1 MITIL
6 LACYNGK
13 EYLPAQL
20 DSILAQNTSLPF
32 SVLIRDDGS
41 TDGSWEVLED
51 YADRYPDR
59 ITLLPKTQPTGSAKG
74 NFFALLD
81 AVREKNLCQPGDYLM
96 FSDQDDVWLPDKVE
110 RTRALM
116 QQTEGN
122 PAVPALVHGNLKVVD
137 KDLTVLNPSFCAFQ
151 GISPQRCSLTNLL
164 VQNCITGCT
173 MMINQPLF
181 ALADKTP
188 PQCAM
193 HDWWLGLLAA
203 CFGKIGYT
211 MEPLMLYRQHG
222 DNSVG
227 AKDIRDLSFYT
238 HKLSQKEQIQKNY
251 REMFA
256 QAEFLRREYD
266 QRLTETQKEILEA
279 WYTIPSLSRLGKAR
293 RILKYGFTKNTWLRT
308 LGQFFSI

>member
-6 LACYNGK
+6 LACFNGR

-20 DSILAQNTSLPF
+20 DSILSQTTKESF

-41 TDGSWEVLED
+41 TDGSEQVLAD
-51 YADRYPDR
+51 YARRYPDQ
-59 ITLLPKTQPTGSAKG
+59 ITLLEQGSPTGSAKG

-81 AVREKNLCQPGDYLM
+81 AVRAKDLCRPGDYLM

-110 RTRALM
+110 RTLALM
-116 QQTEGN
+116 RQTEGD

-137 KDLTVLNPSFCAFQ
+137 RDLKVINPSFFAFQ

-173 MMINQPLF
+173 VMINQPLF

-188 PQCAM
+188 PLCAM

-211 MEPLMLYRQHG
+211 VEPLMLYRQHG

-256 QAEFLRREYD
+256 QAEFLRKEYD
-266 QRLTETQKEILEA
+266 GRLSEQQKEILEA
-279 WYTIPSLSRLGKAR
+279 WYTIPRLSRIGKAR
-293 RILKYGFTKNTWLRT
+293 RIVKYGFTKNTWLRT

>member
-20 DSILAQNTSLPF
+20 DSILTQNTTQPF

-41 TDGSWEVLED
+41 TDGSQQVLEE
-51 YADRYPDR
+51 YAGRYPGQ
-59 ITLLPKTQPTGSAKG
+59 ITLLEQTTPTGSAKG

-81 AVREKNLCQPGDYLM
+81 AVRQRDLCRPGDYLM

-110 RTRALM
+110 RTLALM
-116 QQTEGN
+116 EQTQGE
-122 PAVPALVHGNLKVVD
+122 PALPALVHGNLKVVD
-137 KDLTVLNPSFCAFQ
+137 KDLTVLHPSFFAFQ

-188 PQCAM
+188 PECAM

-203 CFGKIGYT
+203 AFGKIGYT
-211 MEPLMLYRQHG
+211 TQPLMLYRQHG

-227 AKDIRDLSFYT
+227 AKNIRDFSFYT
-238 HKLSQKEQIQKNY
+238 HKLAQKEEIQKNY

-256 QAEFLRREYD
+256 QAEFLRRAYD
-266 QRLTETQKEILEA
+266 DRLTDDQKEILEA
-279 WYTIPSLSRLGKAR
+279 WYTIPTLSRLGKVR
-293 RILKYGFTKNTWLRT
+293 RILKYGFTKNTRLRT

>member
-1 MITIL
+1 
-6 LACYNGK
+6 
-13 EYLPAQL
+13 
-20 DSILAQNTSLPF
+20 
-32 SVLIRDDGS
+32 
-41 TDGSWEVLED
+41 
-51 YADRYPDR
+51 
-59 ITLLPKTQPTGSAKG
+59 
-74 NFFALLD
+74 
-81 AVREKNLCQPGDYLM
+81 M

-110 RTRALM
+110 RTLALM
-116 QQTEGN
+116 EQTQGS

-137 KDLTVLNPSFCAFQ
+137 KDLKVLNPSFFAFQ

-188 PQCAM
+188 PECAM

-211 MEPLMLYRQHG
+211 IEPLMLYRQHG

-256 QAEFLRREYD
+256 QAEFLCREYEDKLSD
-266 QRLTETQKEILEA
+266 QQKEILQA
-279 WYTIPSLSRLGKAR
+279 WYTIPKLGRFGKAR

>member
-6 LACYNGK
+6 LACFNGR

-20 DSILAQNTSLPF
+20 DSILSQTTKESF

-41 TDGSWEVLED
+41 TDGSEQVLAD
-51 YADRYPDR
+51 YARRYPEQ
-59 ITLLPKTQPTGSAKG
+59 ITLLEQGSPTGSAKG

-81 AVREKNLCQPGDYLM
+81 AVRAKDLCRPGDYLM

-110 RTRALM
+110 RTLALM
-116 QQTEGN
+116 RQTEGD

-137 KDLTVLNPSFCAFQ
+137 RDLKVINPSFFAFQ

-173 MMINQPLF
+173 VMINQPLF

-188 PQCAM
+188 PLCAM

-211 MEPLMLYRQHG
+211 VEPLMLYRQHG

-256 QAEFLRREYD
+256 QAEFLRKEYD
-266 QRLTETQKEILEA
+266 GRLSEQQKEILEA
-279 WYTIPSLSRLGKAR
+279 WYTIPQLSRIGKAR
-293 RILKYGFTKNTWLRT
+293 RIVKYGFTKNTWLRT

>member
-20 DSILAQNTSLPF
+20 DSILAQNTQAAF

-51 YADRYPDR
+51 YAGRYPER

-81 AVREKNLCQPGDYLM
+81 AVREKDLCRPGDYLM

-110 RTRALM
+110 RTLALM
-116 QQTEGN
+116 EQTQGG

-137 KDLTVLNPSFCAFQ
+137 KDLKVLNPSFFAFQ

-188 PQCAM
+188 PECAM

-211 MEPLMLYRQHG
+211 IEPLMLYRQHG

-256 QAEFLRREYD
+256 QAEFLCREYEDKLSD
-266 QRLTETQKEILEA
+266 QQKEILQA
-279 WYTIPSLSRLGKAR
+279 WYTIPKLGRFGKAR
-293 RILKYGFTKNTWLRT
+293 RILQYGFTKNTWLRT

>member
-6 LACYNGK
+6 LACFNGK

-20 DSILAQNTSLPF
+20 DSILSQTTKEPF

-41 TDGSWEVLED
+41 TDDSQQVLAQ
-51 YADRYPDR
+51 YADRYPDK
-59 ITLLPKTQPTGSAKG
+59 ITLLEGGTPTGSAKG

-110 RTRALM
+110 RTLALM
-116 QQTEGN
+116 RQTEKN

-137 KDLTVLNPSFCAFQ
+137 KDLAVIHPSFFDFQ
-151 GISPQRCSLTNLL
+151 GISPERCSLTNLL

-188 PQCAM
+188 PVCAM

-211 MEPLMLYRQHG
+211 DQPLMLYRQHG

-256 QAEFLRREYD
+256 QAEFLCREYED
-266 QRLTETQKEILEA
+266 KLTSQQKEILTA
-279 WYTIPSLSRLGKAR
+279 WYTIPKLRRFGKAR
-293 RILKYGFTKNTWLRT
+293 RIVKYGFTKNTWLRT